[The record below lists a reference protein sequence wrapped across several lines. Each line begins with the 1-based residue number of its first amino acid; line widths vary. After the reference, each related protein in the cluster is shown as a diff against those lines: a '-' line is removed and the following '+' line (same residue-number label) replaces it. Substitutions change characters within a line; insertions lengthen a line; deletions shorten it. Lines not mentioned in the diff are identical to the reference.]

1 MENIESNSQ
10 PEFNRTLLVAV
21 ILAGAFVVILN
32 QTLLNTAIPK
42 IMVDLKISASTA
54 QWLTTGFML
63 TNGVMIPV
71 TAFLIEKFS
80 TRKLFITAMSLFS
93 AGTLIAA
100 FAPNFPFLLT
110 ARIVQA
116 AGAGLM
122 IPLMQTIFLLVFPVE
137 KRGAAMGMV
146 GLVIAFAPA
155 IGPTLSGWIV
165 ESHSWRVLF
174 YMVFPIAVLDVI
186 FSIFA
191 LKNVTKL
198 SNPKIDYLSIVLS
211 SFGFGGLLYGFS
223 SAGNHGWSS
232 TQVLVALI
240 VGGVA
245 VSLFVWRQL
254 VLKRPMLEF
263 RVFKNKI
270 YALTVFIGMVV
281 MVSMIGV
288 ELLLPLYMQNARGY
302 TPLQSGLLLLP
313 GAVVMG
319 IMSPITGRIF
329 DKIGARPL
337 AIIGLAIVAIM
348 TFLFSNMTSSTSYEY
363 MMIIYALRMFG
374 ISLVMM
380 PVQTAGLN
388 QLPNKLIPHGTAM
401 TSTLRQVASSIGTA
415 ILITIMTN
423 QTRHAISQ
431 HLSHPMIHGVSVS
444 FMVASG
450 LALFALILSFFI
462 KPGEKPGKQP
472 EKVENAVAK

>member
-1 MENIESNSQ
+1 MEKTQAQSE
-10 PEFNRTLLVAV
+10 PGFNRTLLVSV

-42 IMVDLKISASTA
+42 IMQDLSISASTA

-100 FAPNFPFLLT
+100 FAPSFPLLLT

-116 AGAGLM
+116 SGAGLM

-174 YMVFPIAVLDVI
+174 FMILPIALLDVV
-186 FSIFA
+186 FAIFA

-198 SNPKIDYLSIVLS
+198 THPKIDILSIILS

-223 SAGNHGWSS
+223 SAGNNGWDS
-232 TQVLVALI
+232 TQVTAALI
-240 VGGVA
+240 VGAIALG
-245 VSLFVWRQL
+245 LFIWRQL
-254 VLKRPMLEF
+254 TLKKPMLEF
-263 RVFKNKI
+263 RVFKNWI
-270 YALTVFIGMVV
+270 FALSVIIGMIV
-281 MVSMIGV
+281 MVSMLGV
-288 ELLLPLYMQNARGY
+288 E
-302 TPLQSGLLLLP
+302 
-313 GAVVMG
+313 
-319 IMSPITGRIF
+319 
-329 DKIGARPL
+329 
-337 AIIGLAIVAIM
+337 
-348 TFLFSNMTSSTSYEY
+348 
-363 MMIIYALRMFG
+363 
-374 ISLVMM
+374 
-380 PVQTAGLN
+380 
-388 QLPNKLIPHGTAM
+388 
-401 TSTLRQVASSIGTA
+401 
-415 ILITIMTN
+415 
-423 QTRHAISQ
+423 
-431 HLSHPMIHGVSVS
+431 
-444 FMVASG
+444 
-450 LALFALILSFFI
+450 
-462 KPGEKPGKQP
+462 
-472 EKVENAVAK
+472 